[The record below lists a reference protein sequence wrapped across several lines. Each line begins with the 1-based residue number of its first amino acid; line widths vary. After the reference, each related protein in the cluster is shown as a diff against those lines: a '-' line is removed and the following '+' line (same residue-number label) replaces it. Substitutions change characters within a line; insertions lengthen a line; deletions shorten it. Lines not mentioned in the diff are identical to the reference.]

1 MRKADSSVFFLI
13 LIMMS
18 VFFIGYFQ
26 PENTQFIK
34 EYIFLG
40 INMIAFIFVNIV
52 AFMKFSIYL
61 FEPVFLVFI
70 VYLFVFFIDPM
81 VNIISGTTE
90 CMGYYVMDGCIRA
103 TVIFMLSYVMFLLGY
118 YGVWRRK
125 DHILSE
131 EAYVYKIREWK
142 NTNIEN
148 IALFLWMGSFA
159 FGCIELISKG
169 MSIGYFLTLGLSG
182 EMDNLYADSAFG
194 FFGNFRYSMISS
206 WVYLFVCDSKS
217 FKTKI
222 CGVLTL
228 EYFVLR
234 GFRHSLF
241 VLIFSPIVYYF
252 VKDKKKPKLKSI
264 LVISILAVLVMGIM
278 QFIRGALREGTSVD
292 WSAFDTSIF
301 IDSIKGNCDIYK
313 TFYGMAVTV
322 PNELEYQYGM
332 ASIVSV
338 ITMIIPRK
346 IWPGKP
352 ISPII
357 TNLHMFCGE
366 LAAKSGYAM
375 PNISEYY
382 LDFGVIGCIVMLFI
396 FGQVLQKLKDL
407 YRYKSYDRHGLILYS
422 VMFPALLQVML
433 RGYSPSYMYL
443 LFFYSFPVIIMK
455 YFVDNKSLK

>member
-1 MRKADSSVFFLI
+1 
-13 LIMMS
+13 
-18 VFFIGYFQ
+18 
-26 PENTQFIK
+26 
-34 EYIFLG
+34 
-40 INMIAFIFVNIV
+40 
-52 AFMKFSIYL
+52 
-61 FEPVFLVFI
+61 
-70 VYLFVFFIDPM
+70 
-81 VNIISGTTE
+81 
-90 CMGYYVMDGCIRA
+90 
-103 TVIFMLSYVMFLLGY
+103 
-118 YGVWRRK
+118 
-125 DHILSE
+125 
-131 EAYVYKIREWK
+131 
-142 NTNIEN
+142 
-148 IALFLWMGSFA
+148 
-159 FGCIELISKG
+159 
-169 MSIGYFLTLGLSG
+169 
-182 EMDNLYADSAFG
+182 
-194 FFGNFRYSMISS
+194 
-206 WVYLFVCDSKS
+206 
-217 FKTKI
+217 
-222 CGVLTL
+222 
-228 EYFVLR
+228 
-234 GFRHSLF
+234 
-241 VLIFSPIVYYF
+241 
-252 VKDKKKPKLKSI
+252 
-264 LVISILAVLVMGIM
+264 
-278 QFIRGALREGTSVD
+278 
-292 WSAFDTSIF
+292 
-301 IDSIKGNCDIYK
+301 
-313 TFYGMAVTV
+313 MAVTV